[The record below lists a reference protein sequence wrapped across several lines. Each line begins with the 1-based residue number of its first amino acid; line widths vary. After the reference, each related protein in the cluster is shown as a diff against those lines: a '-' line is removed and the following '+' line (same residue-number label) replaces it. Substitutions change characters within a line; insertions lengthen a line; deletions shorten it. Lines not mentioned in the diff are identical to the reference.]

1 MEFQITI
8 AGEAGQGIAKSAE
21 IVSKDFVSRG
31 FYVFNYRDYGS
42 LIRGGENFNV
52 LRISDEPVYS
62 NDWTNDFAILFGKFS
77 SHHLNKM
84 KQNGISIGTLEGV
97 QAKMN
102 PSLIIKEIGAN
113 KIVENAVLLGALYK
127 AMGQPIEALIKQME
141 TYGKHTKVNQIAAQ
155 KGYDTYNGE
164 VNEIRFNVRKGNR
177 YYVSGSNAISQG
189 AIASGMDLYIAYP
202 MTPATPVL
210 HILARV
216 KDDVR
221 AIQLENEIGVISAG
235 LGASFAGANVMV
247 GTSGGGFALMN
258 EALSL
263 QGISEIPIVTY
274 MCMRPGPATGIPTYT
289 GQGDMQFVLNSG
301 HGEYSKVVIAPGDPK
316 EAFERTAEAFYLA
329 NKYRVLSVL
338 LTDKHL
344 AESDYTFDS
353 SPTFRVKPTRNLVNQ
368 SKDYLSYKIT
378 EDGNSPRAV
387 PGKGIARA
395 TSYEHDEMGYTVEE
409 SEKIKIMVEKRLRK
423 AKTLEDA
430 VKKLEPITV
439 YGKGKRLVIS
449 WGSTKGAIVDAIK
462 LLEDTR
468 FLQISYL
475 KPFPSEEVKKEIE
488 ESLDVAIIENSATG
502 QIAALI
508 RENTGL
514 EIKKKILKYDGR
526 PFGYLELADKIKEM
540 FK

>member
-62 NDWTNDFAILFGKFS
+62 NDWTNDFAIIFGKFS
-77 SHHLNKM
+77 EHHLKKM
-84 KQNGISIGTLEGV
+84 KSSGISIGTLDGV
-97 QAKMN
+97 QTKMN
-102 PSLIIKEIGAN
+102 PSLIVKEIGAN

-141 TYGKHTKVNQIAAQ
+141 TFGKNAELNQIAAQ
-155 KGYDTYNGE
+155 KGYDTYDGK
-164 VNEIRFNVRKGNR
+164 VNKISLESQGGIR

-353 SPTFRVKPTRNLVNQ
+353 APIFRVKPIRNIVAQ
-368 SKDYLSYKIT
+368 SKDYVSYKIT

-409 SEKIKIMVEKRLRK
+409 SEKIEVMVEKRLRK

-430 VKKLEPITV
+430 IKKLEPVTV
-439 YGKGKRLVIS
+439 HGNGKNLVIS
-449 WGSTKGAIVDAIK
+449 WGSTKGAVVDAIK
-462 LLEDTR
+462 QVEDTR

-488 ESLDVAIIENSATG
+488 KSSAVAIIENSATG
-502 QIAALI
+502 QIASLI
-508 RENTGL
+508 RENTGI

-526 PFGYLELADKIKEM
+526 PFGFLELTNKIKEM